1 MYNKKKGDKMQKVNE
16 KLFNQFLK
24 PKIVSSSPLKI
35 WKGFKKCF
43 PVSFITTKNV
53 ITHDVYGSYDTKV
66 LDNHLVLTTS
76 ELSN

>member
-1 MYNKKKGDKMQKVNE
+1 MQKVKK
-16 KLFNQFLK
+16 KLFNQFLE
-24 PKIVSSSPLKI
+24 PKIVSNAPIKS

-53 ITHDVYGSYDTKV
+53 ITHDQYGSYDTKV